1 MHEAFPGVLLLPA
14 LYWEWWSLKRYQH
27 IGGNWGVRVG
37 ATTGK
42 HIEGKSKGP
51 GNKPG
56 ATAMETPPQIWAG
69 WRAGSS
75 ERNFSVVVNLN
86 LRGGELCQVEKKKT
100 KCAEQ
105 KEQHPRRLIGCK
117 EKLWNLENQQGIS
130 VWLESR
136 VCVCVCLCVHECAC
150 ICVDVWVYLCVYVR
164 PGWWQRLERK
174 ARLRSLK
181 TICSYISWV
190 SKELYI
196 LYIHM

>member
-75 ERNFSVVVNLN
+75 ERKLFSGGKLESQRRRT
-86 LRGGELCQVEKKKT
+86 LPGGEEEDKVCWAKGTASTKAYWMQGKTLELGKPARDFSMAREQGVCMWMSVCSWVCLYLC
-100 KCAEQ
+100 
-105 KEQHPRRLIGCK
+105 R
-117 EKLWNLENQQGIS
+117 
-130 VWLESR
+130 
-136 VCVCVCLCVHECAC
+136 CVSIPVCLCE
-150 ICVDVWVYLCVYVR
+150 
-164 PGWWQRLERK
+164 
-174 ARLRSLK
+174 ARVMTEAREK
-181 TICSYISWV
+181 GQAQII
-190 SKELYI
+190 KDHMFLY
-196 LYIHM
+196 